1 MAKVENAIPADVPT
15 LGALQLNAFDS
26 PEFLEMF
33 PEPYTMAAWAGFVQR
48 GALLQSGALAQS
60 GLQTR
65 VVLVRDE
72 PGLPTAACLLHV
84 AQDRDAAAEIY
95 GPWQDR
101 WGAPL
106 PGMSTDKLDAFFVP
120 MKTQHKAVLG
130 DAPQIFLE
138 VIMTHSTA
146 RRRGHGMA
154 LLQFVN
160 AMADEMGLPLYLD
173 ADADAVSLYKRA
185 GYVQQPDEVRT
196 SEEFV
201 PMLRA
206 PVRA

>member
-1 MAKVENAIPADVPT
+1 MAKVENAMLADVPT
-15 LGALQLNAFDS
+15 LGALQLHAFDS

-33 PEPYTMAAWAGFVQR
+33 PEPYTMAAWAGFAQR
-48 GALLQSGALAQS
+48 GALLQSGAPFQS

-72 PGLPTAACLLHV
+72 AGLPIAACLFHV
-84 AQDRDAAAEIY
+84 ALDRNAAADIY

-101 WGAPL
+101 WGTPL
-106 PGMSTDKLDAFFVP
+106 PGMSTDKLDAFFGP
-120 MKTQHKAVLG
+120 MKAQHKAILG

-146 RRRGHGMA
+146 RRRGHGTAM
-154 LLQFVN
+154 LLFVN

-185 GYVQQPDEVRT
+185 GYVQQPNELRT
-196 SEEFV
+196 SGFV

-206 PVRA
+206 PVKT